1 MKLGLFTA
9 SLAAVAAATEIAEP
23 MTPWYDGDMFG
34 QVEAD
39 ALDFNEV
46 FDDVADFFIQVG
58 SEDRDS
64 FGNMLLQTKALTD
77 DFIMDMQ
84 PVDRQRFD
92 QAYAQ
97 VRQGALNWL
106 SQINENDRARVG
118 EMLSQTSYGQY
129 FMQQGVREETADQ
142 INNFFSQLSWTSNQ
156 DDDDENFAQVDTSVG
171 DEEIEE
177 MAEFLAQ
184 LNEEEIQKLNALVEV
199 KRENMGY
206 NEDF

>member
-34 QVEAD
+34 QVDAD

-64 FGNMLLQTKALTD
+64 LGNMLLQTKALTD

-97 VRQGALNWL
+97 VRQSALNWL

-142 INNFFSQLSWTSNQ
+142 INNFFSQLSWTSDQ
-156 DDDDENFAQVDTSVG
+156 DDDENLAQVETSVG